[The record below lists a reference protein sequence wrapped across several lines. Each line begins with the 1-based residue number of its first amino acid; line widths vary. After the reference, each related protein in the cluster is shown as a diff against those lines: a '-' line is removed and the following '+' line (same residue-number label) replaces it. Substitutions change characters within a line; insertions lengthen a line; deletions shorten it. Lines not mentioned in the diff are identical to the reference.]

1 MSIFFDSPSNI
12 VSLFSSIFI
21 YVMEWHL
28 ILILCFYRFVTVIM
42 NVTATI
48 AMEIPTMIF
57 VVSGSPNM
65 TVPTTMAVIGSKTP
79 RTDAFVAPIL
89 RDAMAK
95 VAVETIVGNS
105 ARPIRLSQ
113 SVPVVIPAVMAVPEK
128 MIFPMNTIAPT
139 VRA

>member
-1 MSIFFDSPSNI
+1 
-12 VSLFSSIFI
+12 
-21 YVMEWHL
+21 
-28 ILILCFYRFVTVIM
+28 
-42 NVTATI
+42 
-48 AMEIPTMIF
+48 
-57 VVSGSPNM
+57 M

-113 SVPVVIPAVMAVPEK
+113 SVPVVIPAVMAVSEK